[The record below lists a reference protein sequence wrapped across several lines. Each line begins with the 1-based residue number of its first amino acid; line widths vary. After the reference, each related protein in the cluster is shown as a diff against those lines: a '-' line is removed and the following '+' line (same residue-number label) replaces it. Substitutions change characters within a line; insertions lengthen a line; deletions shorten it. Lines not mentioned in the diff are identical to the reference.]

1 MHYRAP
7 SVLLSVALAATAVVA
22 ADLVVFGPQTY
33 TRGVDR
39 PVEVKKTFPVSRPSG
54 QFMLRVVNHGVT
66 SAIITLNGRT
76 ILEPKDFTLKRGRP
90 WRDDEW
96 ERHTGGWDDDHHG
109 ADDPDGRNRD
119 DRDRAGRDRDDRF
132 DHDDEQPVSFLAR
145 PVTLRDGANKI
156 VVELRG
162 VPRTSLTVEI
172 VGAGPQPPDDVPPV
186 ITTNVD
192 PLPNGNG
199 WNRTNV
205 TVTFSCSDSGSG
217 IETCPAP
224 VTVSTEGANQIVSG
238 TAVDK
243 AGNAAT
249 ASAR

>member
-1 MHYRAP
+1 MSGRGIPEDGTTTITARTTP
-7 SVLLSVALAATAVVA
+7 TVAIVTTAIGPGGIATT
-22 ADLVVFGPQTY
+22 DST
-33 TRGVDR
+33 T
-39 PVEVKKTFPVSRPSG
+39 TTSSRFHS
-54 QFMLRVVNHGVT
+54 
-66 SAIITLNGRT
+66 
-76 ILEPKDFTLKRGRP
+76 
-90 WRDDEW
+90 
-96 ERHTGGWDDDHHG
+96 
-109 ADDPDGRNRD
+109 
-119 DRDRAGRDRDDRF
+119 
-132 DHDDEQPVSFLAR
+132 LAR

>member
-132 DHDDEQPVSFLAR
+132 DHDDEQPVSFSCATGDASRRREQDRRRAAR
-145 PVTLRDGANKI
+145 RAADVADGRDRR
-156 VVELRG
+156 RG
-162 VPRTSLTVEI
+162 P
-172 VGAGPQPPDDVPPV
+172 
-186 ITTNVD
+186 
-192 PLPNGNG
+192 
-199 WNRTNV
+199 
-205 TVTFSCSDSGSG
+205 
-217 IETCPAP
+217 
-224 VTVSTEGANQIVSG
+224 
-238 TAVDK
+238 TAT
-243 AGNAAT
+243 G
-249 ASAR
+249 